1 MTSDKGRKI
10 HGDASNAREQG
21 DFLKALQLIDEVTII
36 YSEDKDYLG
45 LSEIQGMR
53 SLTLRH
59 LHRKSGDINYL
70 ILAKYSSMAAV
81 DIAEKAEV
89 SKAIP
94 LFDLAKVQ
102 EEIGQLG
109 EASETYEDAVE
120 AFGTNPPESH
130 NRPGVLADMK
140 VHMYT
145 CMYKAGD
152 KSALPKAMYALIELH
167 GSDEKT
173 VSKYNYDVWL
183 SGGNMRL
190 AEILKD
196 TDLELAK
203 KHLEEAKKII
213 DESGLKVQSAILLSE
228 AAALVKQAVA

>member
-1 MTSDKGRKI
+1 MTSDRGRKI
-10 HGDASNAREQG
+10 HGAASDCREQG
-21 DFLKALQLIDEVTII
+21 DFLKALQLIDEATII
-36 YSEDKDYLG
+36 YEEDKDYAG

-53 SLTLRH
+53 CLTLRH
-59 LHRKSGDINYL
+59 LYRKTGDINYL
-70 ILAKYSSMAAV
+70 ILGKYSSMAAV

-89 SKAIP
+89 PSALP

-109 EASETYEDAVE
+109 EAAETYEDAVE
-120 AFGTNPPESH
+120 AMGKNPPESH
-130 NRPGVLADMK
+130 NRVGVVADMK

-152 KSALPKAMYALIELH
+152 KTALPKAMDALTELQ

-183 SGGNMRL
+183 SGGNMRI
-190 AEILKD
+190 AEILKEENK
-196 TDLELAK
+196 ELAK
-203 KHLEEAKKII
+203 KHLDEAKKII
-213 DESGLKVQSAILLSE
+213 DANPDLKLRRGQLEKLAKDFS
-228 AAALVKQAVA
+228 